1 MTVFLAVSVLTIL
14 VLPGLEA
21 ASPRL
26 IHSSILARPSILASP
41 SLDRPCHP
49 WLLVPRGGGGSD
61 DVDNESDEEEEEEE
75 DDEEEEVVIDVEYD
89 EEEDDD
95 VAMVKSAVKATEK
108 MQSKKIAVTKKE
120 VSAKLTAPKKKGPSL
135 MKRYVPYIVRAC
147 LTPAILFAMT
157 KAYFQS
163 LFNLDFLAEV
173 CLLCDCHVDVL
184 HWLERLIFL
193 SFCICWNVGFVTG
206 TAVCVG
212 RKGQEIRISRWWT

>member
-1 MTVFLAVSVLTIL
+1 MTVFLAVSVLAIL

-49 WLLVPRGGGGSD
+49 WLLVPRGGDGSD
-61 DVDNESDEEEEEEE
+61 DVDNESDEEGEEEEDEEEEE
-75 DDEEEEVVIDVEYD
+75 VEIDVEYD

-108 MQSKKIAVTKKE
+108 LQAKKTAVTKKE
-120 VSAKLTAPKKKGPSL
+120 VSAKLSAPKKKGPSL

-184 HWLERLIFL
+184 LWLKRLIFL

-212 RKGQEIRISRWWT
+212 RKGQEIRIGRWWT